1 MAKPE
6 DLKSKTQPRI
16 QRYFSEG
23 LKRKKVEEIEKN
35 ISKISEI
42 CREYQVSKTSVYKW
56 IYKYSIMRKKGI
68 KQVVEAQSDT
78 RKILYLKEQVKQL
91 ERIVGQKQIMIDFQE
106 KVIDLAEHEYHVDI
120 KKKFGSMPYVG
131 SGKTE
136 ANTTTK

>member
-56 IYKYSIMRKKGI
+56 IYKYSLMRKKGI
-68 KQVVEAQSDT
+68 KQVVEARSDT
-78 RKILYLKEQVKQL
+78 RKILYLKEQVKEL
-91 ERIVGQKQIMIDFQE
+91 ERIVGKKQILIDFQE
-106 KVIDLAEHEYHVDI
+106 KVIDLAEQEYHVDI
-120 KKKFGSMPYVG
+120 KKKFGTIPYAG
-131 SGKTE
+131 FGETE